1 MEHIVVAVGVR
12 VRPGLDFGLRSTAK
26 DKNQH
31 EQARRCELPRANR
44 SATGVRG
51 DRISLANAS
60 RRILARPAAAR
71 GPLPVRPSPT
81 YGGSIPVRSSHLVT
95 VSTCGRGSAVV
106 IRGPYVTPLAQPNVR
121 ITLKHSVC
129 RAAPVPSNDRA
140 RH

>member
-60 RRILARPAAAR
+60 RRILARPAAAAR
-71 GPLPVRPSPT
+71 GPLPDLWREHTRTELPFGHGQ
-81 YGGSIPVRSSHLVT
+81 YVRSRLRCRHPRTLRYAHRPT
-95 VSTCGRGSAVV
+95 QCEN
-106 IRGPYVTPLAQPNVR
+106 YVEA
-121 ITLKHSVC
+121 
-129 RAAPVPSNDRA
+129 
-140 RH
+140 